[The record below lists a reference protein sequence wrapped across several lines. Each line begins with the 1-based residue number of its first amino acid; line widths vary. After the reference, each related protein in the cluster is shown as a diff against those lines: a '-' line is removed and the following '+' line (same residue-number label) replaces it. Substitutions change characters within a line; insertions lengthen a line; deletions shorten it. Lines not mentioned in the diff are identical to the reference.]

1 MEKQEFNL
9 KKATT
14 SFALRF
20 VIFCI
25 IFMAIGT
32 IIALVVWASSFN
44 PDSTD
49 LQETFDAVKGL
60 AWGLVIVDII
70 VALLS
75 TLIATKGSTKK
86 FKITENDIKPFKRN
100 IAIILV
106 IVTIIIFAVHLLIV
120 NTINSMAL
128 EDTGA
133 DSLSEIINDAEDFI
147 SDFGYAEDELEEA
160 TDMLKS
166 FQNSERI
173 YEFSS
178 VIYLIMI
185 PFSYLLLKK
194 RIEN

>member
-32 IIALVVWASSFN
+32 IIALVVWASYFN

-70 VALLS
+70 VALFS

-194 RIEN
+194 KIEN